1 MARPK
6 RVYHKVD
13 FHYSSIEMNERIRR
27 QEKASIS
34 MVQHRCRVPFSKTS
48 EETEVTE
55 THLRYILIGPT
66 M

>member
-34 MVQHRCRVPFSKTS
+34 MVQRRCRVPFSKTS